1 MGAQIALY
9 VLAGIAAAEAVALVV
24 LWVLLRRSRRQ
35 LDEAR
40 RRVDTKNMLFTG
52 GREAVK
58 QMWQTANILRKDG
71 FEAAVRSS
79 IERTSTRSAPNL
91 AGLAAISVPCGFT
104 KAGLPVGLQ
113 LQASSV

>member
-58 QMWQTANILRKDG
+58 QMWQTANILRKVG

-79 IERTSTRSAPNL
+79 IEDLADWAEVERPDLARLATS
-91 AGLAAISVPCGFT
+91 GKV
-104 KAGLPVGLQ
+104 
-113 LQASSV
+113 